1 MTAFFVAL
9 AGAAGALARYQ
20 VSQLVGARTFPWSTL
35 GINIAGSFLL
45 GALVRLAAE
54 RGWPESTTVPIG
66 AGFLG
71 AFTTFSTFSVETHAM
86 VRAGRPVAAVTYV
99 TVSVVGG
106 VLAAGA
112 GYALARTV
120 AA

>member
-1 MTAFFVAL
+1 MTALFVAL

-20 VSQLVGARTFPWSTL
+20 VSLLVGARTFPWSTL
-35 GINIAGSFLL
+35 GINIAGSFVL
-45 GALVRLAAE
+45 GALVRIATD
-54 RGWPESTTVPIG
+54 RGWEQSTTVPIG
-66 AGFLG
+66 VGFLG

-86 VRAGRPVAAVTYV
+86 VRSGRPVAAIAYV

-112 GYALARTV
+112 GYALARAV
-120 AA
+120 AP